1 MGYRSNVYL
10 KTTTE
15 GWIMLKQFND
25 KIENKE
31 ERFIQTGR
39 YSLGEVNKSSS
50 GNYKITWEDVKWYD
64 SYPEVRNLL
73 TALDELEEADIPY
86 SYIRIGEEEADIE
99 HKRSYPDD
107 MPSEIECFEPIVD
120 VNDEEYGSY
129 EFIDLDLDLE
139 SKGGE

>member
-39 YSLGEVNKSSS
+39 YSPGEVNRSSS

-64 SYPEVRNLL
+64 SYPKVKNLK
-73 TALDELEEADIPY
+73 TALGELEEADIPY
-86 SYIRIGEEEADIE
+86 SYIRIGEEAADIE

-107 MPSEIECFEPIVD
+107 MPSEIECFEPVVD

-139 SKGGE
+139 KGGE

>member
-15 GWIMLKQFND
+15 GWLMLKQFND
-25 KIENKE
+25 KIKNKE

-39 YSLGEVNKSSS
+39 YSLGEVNRASS

-64 SYPEVRNLL
+64 SYPEVKNLL
-73 TALDELEEADIPY
+73 SALDELEVADIPY
-86 SYIRIGEEEADIE
+86 SYIRIGEDVDDIE

-107 MPSEIECFEPIVD
+107 MPSEIEFFEPVID
-120 VNDEEYGSY
+120 VNDEDVGSY
-129 EFIDLDLDLE
+129 EFIDLDEDE